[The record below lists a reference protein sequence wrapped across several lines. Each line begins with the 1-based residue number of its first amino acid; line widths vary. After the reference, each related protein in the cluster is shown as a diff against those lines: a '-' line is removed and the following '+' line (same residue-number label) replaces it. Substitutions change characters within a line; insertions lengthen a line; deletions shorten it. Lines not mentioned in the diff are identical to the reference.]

1 MSPHLSTRF
10 NFYGFYTLF
19 AKEVWRF
26 MKVLTQTVLTPM
38 ITVLLY
44 LLIFSS
50 VLSKHVEVY
59 AGVSYTQFLVPGLV
73 ILSVLQNAFSNTSSS
88 LFQARQNGN
97 VLFVLLAPLSGLE
110 FFLAYVAAS
119 VVRGL
124 AVGAAVWLAALFFVA
139 VPVQHPWLI
148 LLFSILGSALLGA
161 LGLIAA
167 IWADKWDHIAAFQN
181 FVILPLTF
189 LSGVFYSIE
198 DLPPLWTDLSY
209 YNPFFYMIDG
219 FRYGFLGI
227 SDASVVLSFSIISVA
242 LILTSI
248 FCLRILESGYNLRE

>member
-1 MSPHLSTRF
+1 MSQSSIAHF

-19 AKEVWRF
+19 TKEVWRF
-26 MKVLTQTVLTPM
+26 VKVITQTVLTPM

-50 VLSKHVEVY
+50 VLSAHVEVY
-59 AGVSYTQFLVPGLV
+59 QDISYTAFLVPGLI
-73 ILSVLQNAFSNTSSS
+73 ILSLLQNSFANSSSS

-97 VLFVLLAPLSGLE
+97 ILFVLLTPLSSLE
-110 FFLAYVAAS
+110 FYLAYVAAS

-124 AVGAAVWLAALFFVA
+124 AVGVAVWIAAVFFVD
-139 VPVQHPWLI
+139 VPLQHPWLV
-148 LLFSILGSALLGA
+148 LLFAILGSALLGA

-167 IWADKWDHIAAFQN
+167 IWADKWDHISAFQN
-181 FVILPLTF
+181 FVILPLSF
-189 LSGVFYSIE
+189 LSGVFYSIK
-198 DLPPLWTDLSY
+198 DLPPLWSELSY

-227 SDASVVLSFSIISVA
+227 SDAHVGVSLAIVSVA
-242 LILTSI
+242 LIVVTI
-248 FCLRILESGYNLRE
+248 ACLRVLESGYKLRE